1 MKVEYREDEKGQKF
15 PFVDVGSENH
25 GRSSFRLWV
34 ASRLLTKNKEGI
46 DELVFPVRNAKITK
60 TEKGSFVMRSTE
72 GFMVHDV
79 FVHCGYRGSSSLKI
93 IEPMDIGTDSFPY
106 CVYSS
111 QTGSLGTSNGAL
123 VNVLLGKMLKI
134 QYHRSGRRIDQPD
147 GIMLFLP
154 SGEIKEIEGIVEG
167 EDLPT

>member
-15 PFVDVGSENH
+15 PFVDIGSEAH
-25 GRSSFRLWV
+25 GRSTFRLWV
-34 ASRLLTKNKEGI
+34 ASRLLTKNQEGI
-46 DELVFPVRNAKITK
+46 DELIFPVKNAKITK
-60 TEKGSFVMRSTE
+60 TEKGSFVMRPTE

-93 IEPMDIGTDSFPY
+93 VEPLGTDSFPY

-111 QTGSLGTSNGAL
+111 ETGSLGTSDGAL
-123 VNVLLGKMLKI
+123 VNVLSGKTLKI

-147 GIMLFLP
+147 GIMIFLP
-154 SGEIKEIEGIVEG
+154 SGEIKEIEGITEG

>member
-34 ASRLLTKNKEGI
+34 ASRLLTKNKDGI
-46 DELVFPVRNAKITK
+46 EELVFPVKNAKISK
-60 TEKGSFVMRSTE
+60 TEKGSFVMRPTD
-72 GFMVHDV
+72 GYMVHDV

-93 IEPMDIGTDSFPY
+93 IEPLDIGTDSFPY

-111 QTGSLGTSNGAL
+111 QIGSLGTSDGAL
-123 VNVLLGKMLKI
+123 VNVLSGKTLKI